1 MKYINKKTK
10 AVIDVDSKVS
20 GENWEP
26 FEEVEND
33 LPEENEDVEEE

>member
-26 FEEVEND
+26 FEEAKND
-33 LPEENEDVEEE
+33 LPEEDEDVEKE